1 MKYIYK
7 LFLALYLV
15 VGIVPNFEAIDKV
28 VTQWFYLNLLNT
40 IALLFIFVN
49 QVPLKK
55 ILLNKSSILFISL
68 FVWSSLTLFVS
79 INQSESLVALS
90 QLFALVLGFI
100 VLTYCISNIQNAFG
114 FISSVLSVYLV
125 FELGAIYIPFLIR
138 EDLDLNLIFTRSAV
152 FLGFAANVNITA
164 FSVLY
169 KVPFLVYSLLQLK
182 KFKNISIVFLATP
195 IFLLVIF
202 ASGTLNS
209 TRAAILTYTIL
220 APILV
225 FVGTIIYVKS
235 KQNRLLILSVS
246 YTVSLL
252 LSFPLNFFLSDSLG
266 KSESNISNRISTLT
280 ALVDQEEKKDGSLTQ
295 RINFYSQATN
305 FIFKNPILGTG
316 IGNWKIKSIDTN
328 KKNIVGYQ
336 VPYHVHND
344 FLEIAAEK
352 GLIGL
357 GLYLAILFFG
367 FKNAI
372 VKFLKNI
379 FTKSELDKNYLQW
392 ISISLYAFIFLID
405 SNLNFPF
412 YRPIVIIIL
421 IVLLAYQTVLMQTN
435 LNAKQG

>member
-7 LFLALYLV
+7 LFLALYLI
-15 VGIVPNFEAIDKV
+15 VGIVQNFGAIDKV

-125 FELGAIYIPFLIR
+125 FELGAIYIPFLIM
-138 EDLDLNLIFTRSAV
+138 EDQVSNLIFARSPV
-152 FLGFAANVNITA
+152 FMGFAANINITA

-169 KVPFLVYSLLQLK
+169 KIPFLVYSLLQLK
-182 KFKNISIVFLATP
+182 KFKYISIIFLATP
-195 IFLLVIF
+195 VFLLVFF
-202 ASGTLNS
+202 ATGTLNS

-252 LSFPLNFFLSDSLG
+252 LSFPLNSFLSDSLG

-280 ALVDQEEKKDGSLTQ
+280 ALVDQEEKKDG
-295 RINFYSQATN
+295 
-305 FIFKNPILGTG
+305 IL
-316 IGNWKIKSIDTN
+316 KS
-328 KKNIVGYQ
+328 K
-336 VPYHVHND
+336 
-344 FLEIAAEK
+344 
-352 GLIGL
+352 
-357 GLYLAILFFG
+357 
-367 FKNAI
+367 
-372 VKFLKNI
+372 
-379 FTKSELDKNYLQW
+379 TKSKKTKKT
-392 ISISLYAFIFLID
+392 F
-405 SNLNFPF
+405 
-412 YRPIVIIIL
+412 
-421 IVLLAYQTVLMQTN
+421 
-435 LNAKQG
+435 